1 MQRHLSEFLSL
12 ALLCS
17 VAWSQTALDTS
28 VLAPLNPE
36 DDSLELRKLPEPIF
50 HLDEDEPEM
59 TLPDLSQ
66 STDRL
71 PQLLRDVKVYLT
83 DALIADT
90 YQDTLEVVYILDRI
104 FELLAE
110 ADQSGE
116 KTPEEDDEFSRFE
129 TALVDVY
136 TNRLQTLN
144 SADVP
149 VTADQLRSE
158 VSDWVAPLE
167 VELGDSKYTVVDDR
181 EGHIPLV
188 RNARVDQFIEFFQT
202 KRRPEFEIW
211 LTRYMRYRETVRTIL
226 KEHDL
231 PEELEFL
238 ALIESGMNP
247 RAYSRAS
254 ASGMWQFIYSTGK
267 KYGLNR
273 NWYVDERRDPVK
285 ATHAACEYIK
295 DLYAEFDDWYL
306 SLAAYNSGAGRVRRG
321 IQLHNTRDF
330 WQLRSLP
337 RETRDYIPYFLA
349 AALIC
354 RNPEQYGFTLPE
366 VEPLAYDEVELEK
379 SADLNVLA
387 KCCGISVN
395 KLRDLNPELRQS
407 ATPSEGIYFLKIP
420 KGSTNSFL
428 EAFNALPDDQR
439 FAPQYI
445 VHRVRRGESLWT
457 ISRKYHVSIHDVA
470 AVNKIKNRHRI
481 QIGQKL
487 TIPIQDVRSLTKAR
501 PTSTGS
507 GPPGMKKVVYTV
519 RKGDTLGEIAENYH
533 TRASSIRRWNGLR
546 YRQYIYPGQKLI
558 LWVSSS

>member
-12 ALLCS
+12 ALL
-17 VAWSQTALDTS
+17 WSLGMAQADLDTS
-28 VLAPLNPE
+28 ALSPLHE
-36 DDSLELRKLPEPIF
+36 DEDSLELRKVLEPIF
-50 HLDEDEPEM
+50 PLDDNGSDIA
-59 TLPDLSQ
+59 LPDYPQ
-66 STDRL
+66 PADRL

-90 YQDTLEVVYILDRI
+90 HNDTLEVVYILDRI
-104 FELLAE
+104 FDLLAE
-110 ADQSGE
+110 ADQTGE
-116 KTPEEDDEFSRFE
+116 MTPDQEEEFSRFE
-129 TALVDVY
+129 TTLVEVY
-136 TNRLQTLN
+136 TTKLQTLT
-144 SADVP
+144 SSDVP
-149 VTADQLRSE
+149 ITADQLRTE
-158 VSDWVAPLE
+158 VSEWVTPLE
-167 VELGDSKYTVVDDR
+167 VELGESKYTVVDDR

-202 KRRPEFEIW
+202 KRRNEFDIW
-211 LTRYMRYRETVRTIL
+211 LTRYMRYRDLVQTIL
-226 KEHDL
+226 KEHEL

-247 RAYSRAS
+247 RAYSRAN

-273 NWYVDERRDPVK
+273 TWYVDERRDPVK
-285 ATHAACEYIK
+285 ATHAACEYLK
-295 DLYAEFDDWYL
+295 DLYEEFDDWYL
-306 SLAAYNSGAGRVRRG
+306 ALAAYNSGAGRVRRG

-366 VEPLAYDEVELEK
+366 VEPFAFDEVELEK

-387 KCCGISVN
+387 KCCDISVN
-395 KLRDLNPELRQS
+395 ALRDLNPELRQS
-407 ATPSEGIYFLKIP
+407 ATPADGIYFLKIP
-420 KGSTNSFL
+420 KGSTRAFL
-428 EAFNALPDDQR
+428 EAYNALPDDQR

-457 ISRKYHVSIHDVA
+457 ISKKYRVSIHDLA

-487 TIPIQDVRSLTKAR
+487 TIPIQSVRSGSATIASG
-501 PTSTGS
+501 TSQ
-507 GPPGMKKVVYTV
+507 GPPGTRKVVYTV
-519 RKGDTLGEIAENYH
+519 KRGDTLGQIAEDYH
-533 TRASSIRRWNGLR
+533 TRASYIRRWNGLR
-546 YRQYIYPGQKLI
+546 YKQFIYPGQKLV
-558 LWVSSS
+558 LWVPSS

>member
-17 VAWSQTALDTS
+17 FIWPQVNPDTS
-28 VLAPLNPE
+28 VLAPLGPGE
-36 DDSLELRKLPEPIF
+36 DTLELRTFPDPVLPL
-50 HLDEDEPEM
+50 HDDEADL
-59 TLPDLSQ
+59 TQPDPAQ
-66 STDRL
+66 PADRL
-71 PQLLRDVKVYLT
+71 PQLLRDVKVFLT

-90 YQDTLEVVYILDRI
+90 YKDTLEVVYILDRI

-116 KTPEEDDEFSRFE
+116 MTPDEEDEFSRFE
-129 TALVDVY
+129 TTLVDVY

-144 SADVP
+144 STDVP

-158 VSDWVAPLE
+158 VSDWVTPLE

-226 KEHDL
+226 KEHGL

-285 ATHAACEYIK
+285 ATHAACEYIQ
-295 DLYAEFDDWYL
+295 DLYDEFDDWYL
-306 SLAAYNSGAGRVRRG
+306 ALAAYNSGAGRVRRG
-321 IQLHNTRDF
+321 ILLHNTRDF

-337 RETRDYIPYFLA
+337 RETQDYIPYFLA

-354 RNPEQYGFTLPE
+354 RNPEQYGFTLPD
-366 VEPLAYDEVELEK
+366 VTPLAYDEVELEK
-379 SADLNVLA
+379 SADLNILA

-395 KLRDLNPELRQS
+395 ALRDLNPELRQS
-407 ATPSEGIYFLKIP
+407 ATPAEGIYFLKIP
-420 KGSTNSFL
+420 PGSTNSFL

-487 TIPIQDVRSLTKAR
+487 TIPIQDVRSFSSAAV
-501 PTSTGS
+501 S
-507 GPPGMKKVVYTV
+507 GNRSAPPGKKKVVYTV
-519 RKGDTLGEIAENYH
+519 KRGDTLGQIAENYH
-533 TRASSIRRWNGLR
+533 TRASNIRRWNGLR
-546 YRQYIYPGQKLI
+546 YRQYIYPGQKLV
-558 LWVSSS
+558 LWVPSS